1 MAKICGVLA
10 NQHTDAQRAHRVPLH
25 AVLSQLSDPAE
36 WLDPDDVPRP
46 VVTVGATGFDMKML
60 DEKAAA
66 LYRERKEMG
75 AHHHRKG
82 ELLLAMHGVLTCEV
96 EGSLWIVPPQ
106 SAIWVPGGIVH
117 KFVAAGRLECYV
129 AFIDP
134 SVASNLPSTCCALSA
149 TPLLRELLIRSASL
163 PTMYVDGGIESHLV
177 TLLLDEIAAAPIGNL
192 HLPMPTDTRLRRIVE
207 MITANPADRSTIETW
222 ARRVGMS
229 ERTLARALTS
239 QTGMSFGRWRQQL
252 HLMLAVQW
260 LGAGAS
266 VQQVADD
273 LGYESASSFVSMFR
287 KKLGSP
293 PARYMSERA

>member
-1 MAKICGVLA
+1 M
-10 NQHTDAQRAHRVPLH
+10 P
-25 AVLSQLSDPAE
+25 VLSQLSDPAE

-46 VVTVGATGFDMKML
+46 VVTVGATGIDMKTL

-75 AHHHRKG
+75 AHRHRKG

-106 SAIWVPGGIVH
+106 SAIWVPGGVVH
-117 KFVAAGRLECYV
+117 KFAAAGRLECYV

-163 PTMYVDGGIESHLV
+163 PTMYADSGIESHLV
-177 TLLLDEIAAAPIGNL
+177 TLLLDEIAVAPIGNL
-192 HLPMPTDTRLRRIVE
+192 HLPMPTDARLRRIVE
-207 MITANPADRSTIETW
+207 MITAMPSDRGTIATW

-229 ERTLARALTS
+229 ERTLARALTN

-266 VQQVADD
+266 VQQVADN

-293 PARYMSERA
+293 PARYMAERA

>member
-1 MAKICGVLA
+1 M
-10 NQHTDAQRAHRVPLH
+10 P
-25 AVLSQLSDPAE
+25 VLSQLSDPAE

-46 VVTVGATGFDMKML
+46 VVTVGATGIDMKTL
-60 DEKAAA
+60 DEKAAT

-96 EGSLWIVPPQ
+96 EGGLWIVPPQ
-106 SAIWVPGGIVH
+106 SAIWVPGGVVH
-117 KFVAAGRLECYV
+117 KFAAAGRLECYV

-134 SVASNLPSTCCALSA
+134 SVASNLPSTCCALSV

-163 PTMYVDGGIESHLV
+163 PTMYADSGIESHLV
-177 TLLLDEIAAAPIGNL
+177 TLLLDEIAVAPLGNL
-192 HLPMPTDTRLRRIVE
+192 HLPMPTDARLRRIVE
-207 MITANPADRSTIETW
+207 MITAMPSDRGTIATW

-229 ERTLARALTS
+229 ERTLARTLTN

-260 LGAGAS
+260 LGVGAS

-293 PARYMSERA
+293 PARYMAERA

>member
-1 MAKICGVLA
+1 M
-10 NQHTDAQRAHRVPLH
+10 P
-25 AVLSQLSDPAE
+25 VLSQLSDPAE

-46 VVTVGATGFDMKML
+46 VVTVGATGFDMKAL
-60 DEKAAA
+60 DERAVA
-66 LYRERKEMG
+66 LYPERKEMG
-75 AHHHRKG
+75 FHHHRKG
-82 ELLLAMHGVLTCEV
+82 ELLLAMRGVLTCEV
-96 EGSLWIVPPQ
+96 DGGLWIVPPR
-106 SAIWVPGGIVH
+106 SAIWVPGGVVH
-117 KFVAAGRLECYV
+117 KFVAAGTLECYV

-134 SVASNLPSTCCALSA
+134 SVASDLPSTCCALTA

-163 PTMYVDGGIESHLV
+163 PTMYESGGIETHLV
-177 TLLLDEIAAAPIGNL
+177 TLLLDEIAIAPLGNL
-192 HLPMPTDTRLRRIVE
+192 HLPMPTDGRLREMVE
-207 MITANPADRSTIETW
+207 MITANPADRSTMETW

-229 ERTLARALTS
+229 ERTMARVLNS

-266 VQQVADD
+266 VQQVSDD

-293 PARYMSERA
+293 PARYMSERT

>member
-1 MAKICGVLA
+1 VEFLPIDTSQACAPTRFPAM
-10 NQHTDAQRAHRVPLH
+10 P
-25 AVLSQLSDPAE
+25 VLSQLSDPAE
-36 WLDPDDVPRP
+36 WLNPDDVPRP
-46 VVTVGATGFDMKML
+46 VVTVGATGIDMKAL

-66 LYRERKEMG
+66 LYRDRKEMDF
-75 AHHHRKG
+75 HHHRKG
-82 ELLLAMHGVLTCEV
+82 ELLLALRGVLTCEV
-96 EGSLWIVPPQ
+96 EGGLWIVPPQ
-106 SAIWVPGGIVH
+106 SAIWVPGGVVH
-117 KFVAAGRLECYV
+117 KFTATGTLECYV

-134 SVASNLPSTCCALSA
+134 SVESNLPSTCCALST

-163 PTMYVDGGIESHLV
+163 PMMYADGGIESHLV

-192 HLPMPTDTRLRRIVE
+192 HLPMPTDARLRKIVE
-207 MITANPADRSTIETW
+207 MIAASPADRGTMETW

-229 ERTLARALTS
+229 ERTLARVLAS

-252 HLMLAVQW
+252 HLMLAVRW

-287 KKLGSP
+287 KNLGSP